1 MSKTITRIGPADH
14 GRRMDLGEFSDAE
27 GQEGRG
33 YELSRGIVTVVEVPK
48 RRHVLQVAAARD
60 QLQIYKSANP
70 GRIEVI
76 ASGSECK
83 LTIVSLGS
91 ERHPD
96 LAVYLTPPPE
106 EEDEEF
112 WMRWVPEIVVEVVSV
127 SSRKRDYDKKP

>member
-1 MSKTITRIGPADH
+1 
-14 GRRMDLGEFSDAE
+14 MDLGEFSDAE
-27 GQEGRG
+27 GQEGRV

-48 RRHVLQVAAARD
+48 RRHVLQVAAVRD
-60 QLQIYKSANP
+60 QLQIYKSSNP

-83 LTIVSLGS
+83 LTIASLRS
-91 ERHPD
+91 ERHPN

-112 WMRWVPEIVVEVVSV
+112 WVRYSEQPGSH
-127 SSRKRDYDKKP
+127 S